1 MHPPIA
7 DHHIRKFPLTSIS
20 VLSPYTGL
28 IISVVLLVF
37 FLLKFYVLELF
48 LLQKLYGTR
57 YTGLDEV
64 NRRGFVNHHIAGA
77 TKLVILIIAVYPF
90 GNVAFGTAGFHT
102 PFIGSRVT
110 MGDML
115 LISAQMLIG
124 MFLFELIYRT
134 KISPVSMVG
143 FICVS
148 WEWDDEFNADL
159 GTPHG
164 EHFSRPS
171 RYHHQHFQERKFQ
184 HRVPHV
190 YRVGCV
196 PISCN
201 IFRPITSLHAGAFDI
216 VSEFLPHLT
225 IILYR
230 VYPDS
235 HHFLMTMFRAACVT
249 TLFGTIAET
258 IVVMFL
264 FGQLW
269 SRWKLS
275 FKIATPILHIA
286 FSIAQF
292 HGTRIF
298 YRMWRKQ
305 ERIIRDQQVEK
316 GTGEGNSGLGVISS
330 DVRAVHLD
338 IQSSKCDLRIS
349 TTSANMTA
357 SPARGPLLSAA
368 ALSAPGSPA
377 AISSSLSVLLGVGLT
392 APINLIE

>member
-1 MHPPIA
+1 MLPIDD

-48 LLQKLYGTR
+48 LLQKLYGAK

-110 MGDML
+110 MGDIL
-115 LISAQMLIG
+115 IISAQMLIG

-134 KISPVSMVG
+134 KISPVSVVHHMASILVG
-143 FICVS
+143 QAAVTIS
-148 WEWDDEFNADL
+148 ISMNEDSSIEFLMCTVWA
-159 GTPHG
+159 T
-164 EHFSRPS
+164 
-171 RYHHQHFQERKFQ
+171 
-184 HRVPHV
+184 
-190 YRVGCV
+190 
-196 PISCN
+196 
-201 IFRPITSLHAGAFDI
+201 LHAGAFDI
-216 VSEFLPHLT
+216 ISEFLPHLT

-235 HHFLMTMFRAACVT
+235 HHFLMTMFRAACIT
-249 TLFGTIAET
+249 TLFGTVAET
-258 IVVMFL
+258 VVVMFL

-269 SRWKLS
+269 SRWELS
-275 FKIATPILHIA
+275 FKVVTPILHIA

-305 ERIIRDQQVEK
+305 ERIIRDQQDIEK
-316 GTGEGNSGLGVISS
+316 STGKENS
-330 DVRAVHLD
+330 HLK
-338 IQSSKCDLRIS
+338 QC
-349 TTSANMTA
+349 TCH
-357 SPARGPLLSAA
+357 PC
-368 ALSAPGSPA
+368 
-377 AISSSLSVLLGVGLT
+377 
-392 APINLIE
+392 

>member
-1 MHPPIA
+1 MHPPID

-110 MGDML
+110 MGDIL

-134 KISPVSMVG
+134 KISPVSMVHHMASILVG
-143 FICVS
+143 QAAITIS
-148 WEWDDEFNADL
+148 ISRNENSSIEFL
-159 GTPHG
+159 MCT
-164 EHFSRPS
+164 
-171 RYHHQHFQERKFQ
+171 
-184 HRVPHV
+184 VW
-190 YRVGCV
+190 
-196 PISCN
+196 
-201 IFRPITSLHAGAFDI
+201 GAFDI

-330 DVRAVHLD
+330 DR
-338 IQSSKCDLRIS
+338 
-349 TTSANMTA
+349 
-357 SPARGPLLSAA
+357 
-368 ALSAPGSPA
+368 
-377 AISSSLSVLLGVGLT
+377 
-392 APINLIE
+392 